1 MIITS
6 LMNSEHLFKKKTVD
20 ILKKSLKNL
29 KANVNV
35 LFTESFI
42 GWRQRD
48 NLLPAL

>member
-6 LMNSEHLFKKKTVD
+6 LMNSKHLFKKKTD

-29 KANVNV
+29 KANVTV

>member
-6 LMNSEHLFKKKTVD
+6 LMNSKHLFKKKNTRYSQKVSEE
-20 ILKKSLKNL
+20 LQS
-29 KANVNV
+29 NVTV